1 MGGMEMRY
9 EEEEEE
15 KGPYWSAGL
24 LNSEF
29 EQVSCSIFGSSTC
42 KSILVQLGG

>member
-1 MGGMEMRY
+1 MGVWKMR

-15 KGPYWSAGL
+15 ENEGPKWPVGL

-29 EQVSCSIFGSSTC
+29 EQVIVQLWRLNC